1 LQGSGNSY
9 RLTLSS
15 DRLARDVYISFG
27 DLDANVSDNYFDLP
41 PGRSAEITITSS
53 VPLDQLRSALRVVSL
68 VDAFLPD
75 RIVPEKSPVMP

>member
-1 LQGSGNSY
+1 
-9 RLTLSS
+9 
-15 DRLARDVYISFG
+15 
-27 DLDANVSDNYFDLP
+27 VSDNYFDLP

-68 VDAFLPD
+68 VDVFPPD